1 MKQMFLKFTLAAAIT
16 LIAAVQATRAADI
29 GSGFTYQGS
38 LTDNGSL
45 ANGQYDF
52 EFRLYNG
59 PFGVGTIIAGPIAV
73 GDVDVVDGLFTVKL
87 DFGAAMGHGARWL
100 DIRVR
105 PGASNGSH
113 MLLLPR
119 QELTPTPFAA
129 GLALPYNAS
138 YTHNSPLVTL
148 NQTGAGNAL
157 SLNSSSADCL
167 VAAAAGTGD
176 AVYANSSGT
185 GMAINAYA
193 NGGGHA
199 LYGQTT
205 NGGTGVYGYSL
216 GTSGRAG
223 FFRTEHLNNASNAI
237 EAQANGTGH
246 GIKAT
251 ARTASAG
258 FFENTS
264 SSNSASTLR
273 SQNSGSGSAVWGQ
286 NIGTGPAARFNISNT
301 SSNSTA
307 LIVRNDGNGLAAS
320 FERGD
325 VKIQGQLY
333 ATIGTVLN
341 RATPI
346 AFGRFDAFGNLMSSS
361 GNVTISYQPN
371 GTWRVFVVGEG
382 DPDKWVITTSV
393 DYYEANTDLEY
404 VAKSSRPLAV
414 AGQPGNGVIYIKDQC
429 KNGCNEFQINHYVNF
444 VIYKGV

>member
-1 MKQMFLKFTLAAAIT
+1 MNLKFFKLTVAATLTWTAAA
-16 LIAAVQATRAADI
+16 QYTRAADV

-38 LTDNGSL
+38 LTDAGVL

-52 EFRLYNG
+52 QFRIYNG
-59 PFGVGTIIAGPIAV
+59 PFGVGTIVAGPIAV
-73 GDVDVVDGLFTVKL
+73 DDVNVVDGLFTVKL

-129 GLALPYNAS
+129 GLALPYDAS
-138 YTHNSPLVTL
+138 YAHNSPLVTL

-167 VAAAAGTGD
+167 VAAAQGTGD
-176 AVYANSSGT
+176 AIYATSSGS

-205 NGGTGVYGYSL
+205 NGGNGVFGYAL

-223 FFRTEHLNNASNAI
+223 FFRTENLNNASHVI

-258 FFENTS
+258 FFENTN
-264 SSNSASTLR
+264 SSNTASTLR

-286 NIGTGPAARFNISNT
+286 NIGTGSAARFNISNS
-301 SSNSTA
+301 SSNATA

-346 AFGRFDAFGNLMSSS
+346 AFGRFDAFGNIQSSS
-361 GNVTISYQPN
+361 GNVTVTYQPN

-382 DPDKWVITTSV
+382 EPAKWVITTTV
-393 DYYEANTDLEY
+393 DYYDADTDLEY

-429 KNGCNEFQINHYVNF
+429 MNGCDQFQINHYVNF